1 MGENGS
7 PGASH
12 QTHPSHGAGT
22 NWLATDPAF
31 VTRWQCWRSKR
42 DPREATRDRRQLPP
56 PPPPP
61 PPVPQLSCCIPTV
74 VPLGGPVALPL
85 EASAWRSAAPS
96 THQFASGAGPGFYK
110 GTEPKHPPLGLGFA
124 IFKKVPI
131 LSILTPRI
139 SMMIF
144 VLPGLF

>member
-1 MGENGS
+1 MPPTELTRPTGQEQTGWPRTLPSRPDGNA
-7 PGASH
+7 GALKE
-12 QTHPSHGAGT
+12 TREKPLGT
-22 NWLATDPAF
+22 ED
-31 VTRWQCWRSKR
+31 S
-42 DPREATRDRRQLPP
+42 
-56 PPPPP
+56 PP
-61 PPVPQLSCCIPTV
+61 PPVPRLSCCVPTV
-74 VPLGGPVALPL
+74 VPVGGPVALPL

-110 GTEPKHPPLGLGFA
+110 GTKPKHPPLGLGFA

-131 LSILTPRI
+131 LSILTPPI